1 MLPTSVD
8 FHQLLWNWVM
18 QFLIDACHTN
28 VQRCLNLTVCHI
40 SVSVFISSCTAS
52 IVPSKRLKLNDL
64 HDIHP
69 EAKCVHSWTLGFS
82 DLQWFLMVLHN
93 QKLKQIDWDT
103 IASTHRK
110 PIKIIARSIN
120 SNLCT
125 NFLQMYVTYRRR
137 HDQDYQPSLLSHVCM
152 SACLHV
158 CLSIF
163 LSLCLCVCL
172 SVYMSVYVSVY
183 MFVCLSVCV
192 SFCLSACMSD
202 CLSVC
207 MSVCLVVCLAFCLS
221 ISLLIFQSVCLSMC
235 LSVCPSVSVNIQI
248 SATTKGRDIKFS
260 IKVPVHHQ

>member
-28 VQRCLNLTVCHI
+28 AQRCLNLTVCHI

-152 SACLHV
+152 SV
-158 CLSIF
+158 CLSF
-163 LSLCLCVCL
+163 CLSVYVCVCLCICLSMYLSICLSVCLCVCL
-172 SVYMSVYVSVY
+172 SVSLPACLT
-183 MFVCLSVCV
+183 VCLCVCQSALWSV
-192 SFCLSACMSD
+192 
-202 CLSVC
+202 
-207 MSVCLVVCLAFCLS
+207 
-221 ISLLIFQSVCLSMC
+221 
-235 LSVCPSVSVNIQI
+235 
-248 SATTKGRDIKFS
+248 
-260 IKVPVHHQ
+260 